1 MRMLLDA
8 SALVNLV
15 KRGEISQLSQAQTL
29 DLAIYEALNAVWK
42 EHHKL
47 KKISMETAA
56 AFASLLQRAFNII
69 DKTSIEGIEE
79 ETFHIACKHGITIY
93 DASYV
98 AAALKR
104 NLPLVTDDRRLAEKI
119 SGIVRT
125 KSSREIQNII

>member
-79 ETFHIACKHGITIY
+79 ETFHIACKHGITIH